1 MRVVQFAEY
10 GAAEVLQVAERE
22 TPQPGP
28 SQVQLRVA
36 AASVNP
42 ADFKWRMGMFAQW
55 MPLNLPHVLG
65 YDVAGTVTA
74 VGSEVSQF
82 KVGDRVVAN
91 VQGGYAEFAV
101 AEVAATALIPNGLDF
116 AQAAALPCAALT
128 GVELIEEGIS
138 PQAGQTV
145 LVTGATGAVGR
156 FSLKAAVDLGAKVV
170 AAVRPA
176 YFEEAKALGASE
188 VIALDGD
195 VPAGMTFD
203 HVADTVGGADV
214 AKLSRSLKPGGL
226 LLSVGT
232 TPIPPEGLPAT
243 PTPFYY
249 HPDGARLAKVAADV
263 ASGIITMPVAKRM
276 PLTEA
281 AEAHRLME
289 AGGLR
294 GKLILEP

>member
-10 GAAEVLQVAERE
+10 GGPEVLKMAERE
-22 TPQPGP
+22 APAAEPNQIL
-28 SQVQLRVA
+28 LRVA

-42 ADFKWRMGMFAQW
+42 ADFKWRAGLFKEW
-55 MPLNLPHVLG
+55 IPLTLPHVVG

-101 AEVAATALIPNGLDF
+101 AEVAATALIPDGIDF

-128 GVELIEEGIS
+128 GVELIEEGIR

-156 FSLKAAVDLGAKVV
+156 FALKAAVDLGAKVV

-176 YFEEAKALGASE
+176 YFDEAKALGAAE
-188 VIALDGD
+188 VIAFDGN

-203 HVADTVGGADV
+203 HVADTVGGAAV

-232 TPIPPEGLPAT
+232 IPIPPEDLPAT
-243 PTPFYY
+243 PTAFYY

-263 ASGIITMPVAKRM
+263 ASGIITMPVVKRL
-276 PLTEA
+276 PLAEA

-289 AGGLR
+289 AGGVR
-294 GKLILEP
+294 GKVILEP

>member
-1 MRVVQFAEY
+1 VT
-10 GAAEVLQVAERE
+10 ERE

-42 ADFKWRMGMFAQW
+42 ADFKWRMGMFQQW

-74 VGSEVSQF
+74 VGSEASQF
-82 KVGDRVVAN
+82 KVGDRIVAN

-101 AEVAATALIPNGLDF
+101 AEVAATALIPDGLDF

-128 GVELIEEGIS
+128 GVELVEEGIR

-156 FSLKAAVDLGAKVV
+156 FALKAAVDLGAKVV

-176 YFEEAKALGASE
+176 YFDEAKALGAAE
-188 VIALDGD
+188 VIVLDGD
-195 VPAGMTFD
+195 VPAGMAFD

-214 AKLSRSLKPGGL
+214 AKLSRSLKAGGL

-243 PTPFYY
+243 PTAFYY

-263 ASGIITMPVAKRM
+263 ASGVITMPVAKRL